1 MKSIC
6 YVGFDIH
13 KKVIAYCVKEAD
25 GTVIEEGVLAARR
38 QVLREWARRLGR
50 PWIGAMEATL
60 FTGWI
65 YDTFLPHAQA
75 LKVAHPKMLKAITAS
90 KKKND
95 RVDARKIAD
104 ALRADLLPE
113 CHMASARIRELRR
126 LLRYRNLVV
135 RQAVTMKNKMAGL
148 LMEVGAEYNKK
159 RLHGKRYFAE
169 FLESVE
175 EVPES
180 VVGLLRMSRASVEMF
195 DGAQRQLLDAL
206 AGDKALGER
215 VALLRSIPGVGEV
228 TALTWALEVGDV
240 TRFASR
246 NRLISYCGLCSAQ
259 RESAGK
265 TIRGPLSKERNKHL
279 QRVLIEAAKLAPR
292 WNPALAAL
300 REREVARGDKNRAT
314 LAVARRLACFLL
326 AVDRRGTAFE
336 QGDEPALAEGRGT
349 GRTRAVT
356 AA

>member
-1 MKSIC
+1 
-6 YVGFDIH
+6 
-13 KKVIAYCVKEAD
+13 
-25 GTVIEEGVLAARR
+25 
-38 QVLREWARRLGR
+38 
-50 PWIGAMEATL
+50 
-60 FTGWI
+60 
-65 YDTFLPHAQA
+65 
-75 LKVAHPKMLKAITAS
+75 MLKAITAS

-228 TALTWALEVGDV
+228 TALEVGDV

-300 REREVARGDKNRAT
+300 REREVARGD
-314 LAVARRLACFLL
+314 ARRGAAPGVLPPGGGPARHGVR
-326 AVDRRGTAFE
+326 AGRRTGPRRGARDWT
-336 QGDEPALAEGRGT
+336 DEGCDRGLT
-349 GRTRAVT
+349 TRLWSRPRGRTRRATREDRAKRAMPTKLPAGSRVPGT
-356 AA
+356 AQTIPSGLARRPLWCFETGGLTQTQSSAKESTQRSAPHCLPP